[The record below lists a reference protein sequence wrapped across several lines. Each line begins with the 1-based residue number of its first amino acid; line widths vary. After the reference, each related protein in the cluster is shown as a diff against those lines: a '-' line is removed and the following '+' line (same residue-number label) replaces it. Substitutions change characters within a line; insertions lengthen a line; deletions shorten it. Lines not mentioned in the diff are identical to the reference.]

1 MRSNVYLNPKSANFF
16 ALLESN
22 TFIKLF
28 SMHSPTFAKL
38 FTFASTFLTALAFRA
53 TTFTCHKS
61 ILLYL
66 FALLSFSRLC
76 SFDSVITVSPDSS
89 AVGLPPSLSNP
100 PLLMVFELTKG
111 RVNILEPTP
120 RIESSR

>member
-1 MRSNVYLNPKSANFF
+1 MRSNVYLNPKSANSC

-28 SMHSPTFAKL
+28 SMYSPAFAKL

-66 FALLSFSRLC
+66 FALLSSSRVC

-89 AVGLPPSLSNP
+89 AVGLPPSLSKP
-100 PLLMVFELTKG
+100 PLLIVFELTKG